1 MLNDYPDNSRH
12 KMTKNSQNPKFY
24 FFESDPKTDKE
35 HLQDPKKLQKPIGYE
50 FGTILDQNRVLNIK
64 SPEIT

>member
-12 KMTKNSQNPKFY
+12 NLTKNAQNPKFY

-35 HLQDPKKLQKPIGYE
+35 SLGSKE
-50 FGTILDQNRVLNIK
+50 A
-64 SPEIT
+64 PETHRL